1 MRARRLENDFTE
13 TATVCRAAAHRDLSD
28 AVSVSASFHASFE
41 LQCLCPLKH
50 VCPGQRV
57 GEQWAPL
64 TVTTNLKLRLLRK
77 SVSTSASQQPRYWL
91 DKIKIS

>member
-13 TATVCRAAAHRDLSD
+13 TATVCRAAAHRDLLSD

-50 VCPGQRV
+50 MCVQVSESENSG
-57 GEQWAPL
+57 
-64 TVTTNLKLRLLRK
+64 LL
-77 SVSTSASQQPRYWL
+77 SL
-91 DKIKIS
+91 